1 MNTRNR
7 HATPLAVAALLSLVC
22 AHGVSDAKGAEK
34 EFTGTTIDLGVVVSD
49 IKKSVE
55 FYTKSVGFTEIQGFQ
70 VPGGFCQD
78 AGLTDGAMLDVHVLV
93 LGAGESATKLKL
105 MQLPGVKSK
114 KSDNEHIHSQ
124 LGFSYITIFVTDTK
138 AALARLKTTGVAPV
152 AKGPV
157 ELPKGFPPGVFLTI
171 VRDPDGNLVELVGP
185 QG

>member
-7 HATPLAVAALLSLVC
+7 HATRLAVAALLSLVC

-34 EFTGTTIDLGVVVSD
+34 EFSRTTIDLGVVVSD

-55 FYTKSVGFTEIQGFQ
+55 FYTKSVGFTEVQGFQ
-70 VPGGFCQD
+70 VPGDFCQE
-78 AGLTDGAMLDVHVLV
+78 AGLTDGTMLDVHVLV
-93 LGAGESATKLKL
+93 LGEGESATKLKL

-124 LGFSYITIFVTDTK
+124 LGYSYITIFVTDTN

-157 ELPKGFPPGVFLTI
+157 ELPKGLPQGVFLTI